1 MLLAVDVGNTQT
13 HLGAFEGE
21 ELARDWRL
29 DHRPERDRGRA
40 RSHDL
45 RPARARGTE
54 LRLARRRDRLH
65 GRPPARA
72 RVRAALPSGTSGKR
86 CLLVGPSV
94 KTGMPI
100 LVDNPHE
107 LGADRLV
114 NAVAAHAKVK
124 GACVA
129 VDFGTSTN
137 FDVVSGAGEYLGG
150 VIGPGVEVSLEALT
164 ARAAKLPRI
173 DLSAPEGR
181 DRQAHHRRAIQ
192 SGFAYG
198 FAGLVDGIDRR
209 LADELGEKATFIATG
224 GLAHTIAPLLR
235 DDRRGRRAAHPARA
249 AADLRAQHL
258 GRAAA
263 AHIPVPRSATSR
275 SPTASCSLRWPGS
288 ATGSC
293 GCRRGDTGPGWPS
306 RRWSRASGSTTA
318 TSAPCRSCFGCI
330 PTSTRSRSSSS
341 ARTRR

>member
-13 HLGAFEGE
+13 HLGAFDGGE
-21 ELARDWRL
+21 LVHDWRL
-29 DHRPERDRGRA
+29 FTDPHSTADELAGTISNLLGLEGLGLSALDGAIVSTVVPQLGPEYEQ
-40 RSHDL
+40 L
-45 RPARARGTE
+45 TE
-54 LRLARRRDRLH
+54 RH
-65 GRPPARA
+65 
-72 RVRAALPSGTSGKR
+72 TGKR

-94 KTGMPI
+94 KTGMSI

-173 DLSAPEGR
+173 DLSSPEGPIGKHTT
-181 DRQAHHRRAIQ
+181 AAIQ

-209 LADELGEKATFIATG
+209 LADALGEHATFIATG
-224 GLAHTIAPLLR
+224 GLATTIAPLCETIDEVDGLLTLR
-235 DDRRGRRAAHPARA
+235 G
-249 AADLRAQHL
+249 LRL
-258 GRAAA
+258 IYERN
-263 AHIPVPRSATSR
+263 
-275 SPTASCSLRWPGS
+275 
-288 ATGSC
+288 
-293 GCRRGDTGPGWPS
+293 
-306 RRWSRASGSTTA
+306 SGT
-318 TSAPCRSCFGCI
+318 
-330 PTSTRSRSSSS
+330 
-341 ARTRR
+341 

>member
-13 HLGAFEGE
+13 HLGAFQNGE
-21 ELARDWRL
+21 LGHDWRL
-29 DHRPERDRGRA
+29 
-40 RSHDL
+40 
-45 RPARARGTE
+45 TT
-54 LRLARRRDRLH
+54 
-65 GRPPARA
+65 
-72 RVRAALPSGTSGKR
+72 LPSATADELAATVSDLLQLEGFGFDQIDGAIISTVVPQLGPEWEALCGR
-86 CLLVGPSV
+86 HIEGPCLIVGPAV

-150 VIGPGVEVSLEALT
+150 VIGPGVEISMQALT

-173 DLSAPEGR
+173 DLTEPEGPIGKHT
-181 DRQAHHRRAIQ
+181 QAAIQ

-209 LADELGEKATFIATG
+209 LADALGEQATFIATG
-224 GLAHTIAPLLR
+224 GLAHTIAPHCETIDEVDELLTLR
-235 DDRRGRRAAHPARA
+235 GLQLIYDRNIRA
-249 AADLRAQHL
+249 
-258 GRAAA
+258 
-263 AHIPVPRSATSR
+263 
-275 SPTASCSLRWPGS
+275 
-288 ATGSC
+288 
-293 GCRRGDTGPGWPS
+293 
-306 RRWSRASGSTTA
+306 
-318 TSAPCRSCFGCI
+318 
-330 PTSTRSRSSSS
+330 
-341 ARTRR
+341 

>member
-13 HLGAFEGE
+13 HLGAFQGQ

-29 DHRPERDRGRA
+29 TTAANATADELAATISDLLSLEGMSFASLDGAIVSTVVPQLGPEYEELTERHMGR
-40 RSHDL
+40 
-45 RPARARGTE
+45 
-54 LRLARRRDRLH
+54 
-65 GRPPARA
+65 
-72 RVRAALPSGTSGKR
+72 R
-86 CLLVGPSV
+86 CLIVGPSL

-114 NAVAAHAKVK
+114 NAVAAHAKVE

-150 VIGPGVEVSLEALT
+150 VIGPGLEISLEALT

-173 DLSAPEGR
+173 DLTAPQGPIGKHT
-181 DRQAHHRRAIQ
+181 QAAIQ

-209 LADELGEKATFIATG
+209 LADALGEQTTFIATG
-224 GLAHTIAPLLR
+224 GLAHTIAPHCETIDQVDELLTLR
-235 DDRRGRRAAHPARA
+235 GLLLIYDRN
-249 AADLRAQHL
+249 
-258 GRAAA
+258 
-263 AHIPVPRSATSR
+263 
-275 SPTASCSLRWPGS
+275 
-288 ATGSC
+288 
-293 GCRRGDTGPGWPS
+293 
-306 RRWSRASGSTTA
+306 SGT
-318 TSAPCRSCFGCI
+318 
-330 PTSTRSRSSSS
+330 
-341 ARTRR
+341 